1 MKKLIITTIVL
12 LSISYVFGQESERNT
27 ASFNLGDGI
36 SFSFN
41 DGDYEFNIYGFIKP
55 AYIYND
61 EKIYTTD
68 GEYSNVFRQFKSQ
81 NSNLFFTGFAKDEK
95 LSFTIQMDYSSNNP
109 LVEAFIGYHFNE
121 KTSLYF
127 GQMQVSHNNLE
138 MVHNEDKLRFTDR
151 GILSQTYT
159 NDGEEFGLF
168 FETSFGKSIIF
179 KPTFA
184 ITSGDGKNSFG
195 DDSRDSD
202 KGGLKFGSRINIL
215 PFGDFS
221 IGNRLST
228 VDLMHEQKPK
238 VQIGLAYS
246 KNMGASNKV
255 GDGHGDFILYDNSGN
270 ELFPDYSQLFLDLNL
285 KYKGFSLVLEYADA
299 FASGLNQIYT
309 DPNAFSLIIPQ
320 QISEYLVIGDSQGV
334 QFGYF
339 TKNGLSIDFI
349 YENLNPEFDSF
360 ESSLLRKSS
369 NMGVGVSKYLAGN
382 NLKIQ
387 ASLFKTNYKNSVA
400 GLDDDEFMS
409 AAFLVQ
415 IAF

>member
-1 MKKLIITTIVL
+1 MKKTIITIIFL
-12 LSISYVFGQESERNT
+12 LSISYVFTQESERNN
-27 ASFNLGDGI
+27 ASFSLGDGI

-41 DGDYEFNIYGFIKP
+41 EGDYEFNIYGFIKP
-55 AYIYND
+55 TYIYND
-61 EKIYTTD
+61 EKIYSDD

-95 LSFTIQMDYSSNNP
+95 LSFTIQMDYSSSNP

-127 GQMQVSHNNLE
+127 GQMQVNHNNLE
-138 MVHNEDKLRFTDR
+138 MTHNEDRLRFTNR
-151 GILSQTYT
+151 GILSRTYSV
-159 NDGEEFGLF
+159 DGEEFGIF
-168 FETSFGKSIIF
+168 FETSFGKSIII

-184 ITSGDGKNSFG
+184 VTSGDGKNSFG

-202 KGGLKFGSRINIL
+202 KGGVKFGSRINIL

-228 VDLMHEQKPK
+228 IDLIGEEKLK
-238 VQIGLAYS
+238 VHIGFAYS
-246 KNMGASNKV
+246 KNMGASNQV
-255 GDGHGDFILYDNSGN
+255 GDGHGDFILYDDSGD
-270 ELFPDYSQLFLDLNL
+270 ELFPDYSQLFFDLNL

-299 FASGLNQIYT
+299 FASGLDQIYT
-309 DPNAFSLIIPQ
+309 DPNAFNLLIPK
-320 QISEYLVIGDSQGV
+320 QISEYLVVGDSQGI

-339 TKNGLSIDFI
+339 TKNGISIDFI

-360 ESSLLRKSS
+360 ESSVLRKSS
-369 NMGVGVSKYLAGN
+369 NMGVGLSKYLAGN

-387 ASLFKTNYKNSVA
+387 ASLFKTAYENLNN
-400 GLDDDEFMS
+400 LDDEFMS
-409 AAFLVQ
+409 GSFLVQ

>member
-1 MKKLIITTIVL
+1 MKKLIITTIIL
-12 LSISYVFGQESERNT
+12 LSISYVFSQESERNN
-27 ASFNLGDGI
+27 ASFSLGDGI

-41 DGDYEFNIYGFIKP
+41 EGDYEFNIYGFIKP
-55 AYIYND
+55 TYIYND
-61 EKIYTTD
+61 EKIYTAD

-95 LSFTIQMDYSSNNP
+95 LSFTIQMDYSSSNP

-121 KTSLYF
+121 NTTLYF
-127 GQMQVSHNNLE
+127 GQMQVNHNNLE
-138 MVHNEDKLRFTDR
+138 MTHNEDRLRFTNR

-159 NDGEEFGLF
+159 ENGEEFGLF

-179 KPTFA
+179 KPTLA

-202 KGGLKFGSRINIL
+202 KGGVKFGSRINIF

-228 VDLMHEQKPK
+228 VDLMHEERPK
-238 VQIGLAYS
+238 VQIGFAYS

-255 GDGHGDFILYDNSGN
+255 GDGHGDFILYDDSGD

-285 KYKGFSLVLEYADA
+285 KYRGFSLVLEYADA
-299 FASGLNQIYT
+299 FASGLDQIYT
-309 DPNAFSLIIPQ
+309 DPNAFNLLIPQ
-320 QISEYLVIGDSQGV
+320 QISEYLVVGDSQGL

-339 TKNGLSIDFI
+339 TKNGISIDLI
-349 YENLNPEFDSF
+349 YENLNPEFDSYG
-360 ESSLLRKSS
+360 SSILRKSS
-369 NMGVGVSKYLAGN
+369 NMGVGISKYLAGN

-387 ASLFKTNYKNSVA
+387 ASLFKTGYENLNN
-400 GLDDDEFMS
+400 LNDDEFMS
-409 AAFLVQ
+409 GSFLVQ

>member
-1 MKKLIITTIVL
+1 MKKLIITTIIL
-12 LSISYVFGQESERNT
+12 LSISYVFSQESERNN
-27 ASFNLGDGI
+27 ASFSLGDGI

-41 DGDYEFNIYGFIKP
+41 EGDYEFNIYGFIKP
-55 AYIYND
+55 TYTYND
-61 EKIYTTD
+61 EKIYTAD

-95 LSFTIQMDYSSNNP
+95 LSFTIQMDYSSSNP

-121 KTSLYF
+121 KTTLYF
-127 GQMQVSHNNLE
+127 GQMQVNHNNLE
-138 MVHNEDKLRFTDR
+138 MTYNEDRLRFTNR

-159 NDGEEFGLF
+159 ENGEEFGLF

-179 KPTFA
+179 KPTLA

-202 KGGLKFGSRINIL
+202 KGGVKFGSRINIF

-228 VDLMHEQKPK
+228 VDLMHEERPK
-238 VQIGLAYS
+238 VQIGFAYS

-255 GDGHGDFILYDNSGN
+255 GDGHGDFILYDDSGD

-285 KYKGFSLVLEYADA
+285 KYRGFSLVLEYADA
-299 FASGLNQIYT
+299 FASGLDQIYT
-309 DPNAFSLIIPQ
+309 DPNAFNLLIPQ
-320 QISEYLVIGDSQGV
+320 QISEYLVVGDSQGL

-339 TKNGLSIDFI
+339 TKNGISIDLI
-349 YENLNPEFDSF
+349 YENLNPEFDSYG
-360 ESSLLRKSS
+360 SSILRKSS
-369 NMGVGVSKYLAGN
+369 NMGVGISKYLAGN

-387 ASLFKTNYKNSVA
+387 ASLFKTGYENLNN
-400 GLDDDEFMS
+400 LNDDEFMS
-409 AAFLVQ
+409 GSFLVQ

>member
-1 MKKLIITTIVL
+1 MKKLIITTLFL
-12 LSISYVFGQESERNT
+12 LSISYAFAQDSERNS
-27 ASFNLGDGI
+27 ASFSLGDGI

-41 DGDYEFNIYGFIKP
+41 EGDYEFNIFGFIKP
-55 AYIYND
+55 TYIYND
-61 EKIYTTD
+61 EEIYTSD

-95 LSFTIQMDYSSNNP
+95 LSFTIQMDYSSSNP
-109 LVEAFIGYHFNE
+109 LVEAFIGYHLNE
-121 KTSLYF
+121 KTTLYF

-138 MVHNEDKLRFTDR
+138 MVHNEDQLRFTNR

-159 NDGEEFGLF
+159 ENGEEFGLF

-179 KPTFA
+179 KPTLA

-202 KGGLKFGSRINIL
+202 KGGVKFGSRINIF

-228 VDLMHEQKPK
+228 VDLMHEERPK
-238 VQIGLAYS
+238 VQIGFAYS

-255 GDGHGDFILYDNSGN
+255 GDGHGDFILYDDSGD

-285 KYKGFSLVLEYADA
+285 KYRGFSLVLEYADA
-299 FASGLNQIYT
+299 FASGLDQIYT
-309 DPNAFSLIIPQ
+309 DPNAFNLLIPQ
-320 QISEYLVIGDSQGV
+320 QISEYLVVGDSQGL

-339 TKNGLSIDFI
+339 TKNGISIDLI
-349 YENLNPEFDSF
+349 YENLNPEFDSYG
-360 ESSLLRKSS
+360 SSILRKSS
-369 NMGVGVSKYLAGN
+369 NMGVGISKYLAGN

-387 ASLFKTNYKNSVA
+387 ASLFKTGYENLNN
-400 GLDDDEFMS
+400 LNDDEFIS
-409 AAFLVQ
+409 GSFLVQ

>member
-1 MKKLIITTIVL
+1 MKKLIITTIIL
-12 LSISYVFGQESERNT
+12 LSISYVFSQESERNN
-27 ASFNLGDGI
+27 ASFSLGDGI

-41 DGDYEFNIYGFIKP
+41 EGDYEFNIYGFIKP
-55 AYIYND
+55 TYIFND
-61 EKIYTTD
+61 EKIYTAD

-95 LSFTIQMDYSSNNP
+95 LSFTIQMDYSSSNP

-121 KTSLYF
+121 KTKLYF
-127 GQMQVSHNNLE
+127 GQMRVNHNNLE
-138 MVHNEDKLRFTDR
+138 MTYNEDRLRFTNR

-159 NDGEEFGLF
+159 DNGEEFGLF
-168 FETSFGKSIIF
+168 FETSLGKLIIF
-179 KPTFA
+179 KPTLA

-202 KGGLKFGSRINIL
+202 KGGVKFGSRINIF

-221 IGNRLST
+221 MGNRLST
-228 VDLMHEQKPK
+228 VDLIHEERLK
-238 VQIGLAYS
+238 VQIGFAYS

-255 GDGHGDFILYDNSGN
+255 GDGHGDFILYDDSGD

-299 FASGLNQIYT
+299 YASGLDQIYT
-309 DPNAFSLIIPQ
+309 DPNAFNLLIPQ
-320 QISEYLVIGDSQGV
+320 QISEYLVVGDSQGI

-339 TKNGLSIDFI
+339 TKNGISIDFI
-349 YENLNPEFDSF
+349 YENLNPEFDSYG
-360 ESSLLRKSS
+360 SSVLRKSS
-369 NMGVGVSKYLAGN
+369 NMGVGISKYLAGN
-382 NLKIQ
+382 DLKIQ
-387 ASLFKTNYKNSVA
+387 ASIFKTGYENLNN
-400 GLDDDEFMS
+400 LDDDEFMS
-409 AAFLVQ
+409 GSFLVQ

>member
-1 MKKLIITTIVL
+1 MKKLIITTIIL
-12 LSISYVFGQESERNT
+12 LSISYVFSQESERNN
-27 ASFNLGDGI
+27 ASFSLGDGI

-41 DGDYEFNIYGFIKP
+41 EGDYEFNIYGFIKP
-55 AYIYND
+55 TYIYND
-61 EKIYTTD
+61 EKIYTAD

-95 LSFTIQMDYSSNNP
+95 LSFTIQMDYSSSNP

-121 KTSLYF
+121 KTTLYF
-127 GQMQVSHNNLE
+127 GQMQVNHNNLE
-138 MVHNEDKLRFTDR
+138 MTHNEDRLRFTNR

-159 NDGEEFGLF
+159 ENGEEFGLF

-179 KPTFA
+179 KPTLA

-202 KGGLKFGSRINIL
+202 KGGVKFGSRINIF

-228 VDLMHEQKPK
+228 VDLMHEERPK
-238 VQIGLAYS
+238 VQIGFAYS
-246 KNMGASNKV
+246 KNMGASNEV
-255 GDGHGDFILYDNSGN
+255 GDGHGDFILYDDSGD

-285 KYKGFSLVLEYADA
+285 KYRGFSLVLEYADA
-299 FASGLNQIYT
+299 FASGLDQIYT
-309 DPNAFSLIIPQ
+309 DPNAFNLLIPQ
-320 QISEYLVIGDSQGV
+320 QISEYLVVGDGQGI

-339 TKNGLSIDFI
+339 TKNGISIDFI
-349 YENLNPEFDSF
+349 YESLNPEFDLF
-360 ESSLLRKSS
+360 ENSILRKTS
-369 NMGVGVSKYLAGN
+369 NMGVGLSKYLAGN

-387 ASLFKTNYKNSVA
+387 ASAFRTSYENSN
-400 GLDDDEFMS
+400 GLDDNQFLS

-415 IAF
+415 VAF

>member
-1 MKKLIITTIVL
+1 MKKLIITTIIL
-12 LSISYVFGQESERNT
+12 LSISYVFSQESERNN
-27 ASFNLGDGI
+27 ASFSLGDGI

-41 DGDYEFNIYGFIKP
+41 EGDYEFNIYGFIKP
-55 AYIYND
+55 TYIYND
-61 EKIYTTD
+61 EKIYTAD

-95 LSFTIQMDYSSNNP
+95 LSFTIQMDYSSSNP

-121 KTSLYF
+121 KTTLYF

-138 MVHNEDKLRFTDR
+138 MVHNEDQLRFTNR

-159 NDGEEFGLF
+159 ENGEEFGLF

-179 KPTFA
+179 KPTLA

-202 KGGLKFGSRINIL
+202 KGGVKFGSRINIL

-228 VDLMHEQKPK
+228 VDLMHEEKPK
-238 VQIGLAYS
+238 VQIGVAYS
-246 KNMGASNKV
+246 KNMGASNQV
-255 GDGHGDFILYDNSGN
+255 GDGHGDFILYDDSGD

-299 FASGLNQIYT
+299 FASGLDQIYT
-309 DPNAFSLIIPQ
+309 DPNAFNLLIPQ
-320 QISEYLVIGDSQGV
+320 QISEYLVVGDSQGI

-339 TKNGLSIDFI
+339 TKNGISVDFI
-349 YENLNPEFDSF
+349 YENLNPEFDSY
-360 ESSLLRKSS
+360 ESSVLRKSS

-387 ASLFKTNYKNSVA
+387 ATLFKTAYENLNN
-400 GLDDDEFMS
+400 LDDDEFMS
-409 AAFLVQ
+409 GSFLVQ

>member
-12 LSISYVFGQESERNT
+12 LSISCVFSQESERNT

-61 EKIYTTD
+61 EKIYTAN
-68 GEYSNVFRQFKSQ
+68 GEYSNVYRQFKSQ

-121 KTSLYF
+121 NSTLYF
-127 GQMQVSHNNLE
+127 GQKRVNHNNLE
-138 MVHNEDKLRFTDR
+138 MVHYEDKLRFTDR
-151 GILSQTYT
+151 GILSRTYT
-159 NDGEEFGLF
+159 DDGEEFGLF
-168 FETSFGKSIIF
+168 FETSFGKSIII

-195 DDSRDSD
+195 VDSRDSD
-202 KGGLKFGSRINIL
+202 KGGVKFGSRINIL

-228 VDLMHEQKPK
+228 VDLMHEEKPK
-238 VQIGLAYS
+238 VQIGVAYS
-246 KNMGASNKV
+246 KNMGASNQV
-255 GDGHGDFILYDNSGN
+255 GDGHADFILYDNSGD

-309 DPNAFSLIIPQ
+309 DPNAFNLLIPQ
-320 QISEYLVIGDSQGV
+320 QISEYLVVGDSQGI

-339 TKNGLSIDFI
+339 TKNGISIDLI
-349 YENLNPEFDSF
+349 YENLNPEFDSY
-360 ESSLLRKSS
+360 ESSLLRKST

-387 ASLFKTNYKNSVA
+387 ASLFKTGYENLNN
-400 GLDDDEFMS
+400 LDDDEFMS
-409 AAFLVQ
+409 GSFLVQ

>member
-1 MKKLIITTIVL
+1 MKKLIITTIIL
-12 LSISYVFGQESERNT
+12 LSISYVFSQESERNN
-27 ASFNLGDGI
+27 ASFSLGDGI

-41 DGDYEFNIYGFIKP
+41 EGDYEFNIYGFIKP
-55 AYIYND
+55 TYIFND
-61 EKIYTTD
+61 EKIYTAD

-95 LSFTIQMDYSSNNP
+95 LSFTIQMDYSSSNP

-121 KTSLYF
+121 KTKLYF
-127 GQMQVSHNNLE
+127 GQMRVNHNNLE
-138 MVHNEDKLRFTDR
+138 MTYNEDRLRFTNR

-159 NDGEEFGLF
+159 DNGEEFGLF
-168 FETSFGKSIIF
+168 FETSLGKLIIF
-179 KPTFA
+179 KPTLA

-202 KGGLKFGSRINIL
+202 KGGVKFGSRINIF

-221 IGNRLST
+221 MGNRIST
-228 VDLMHEQKPK
+228 VDLIHEERLK
-238 VQIGLAYS
+238 VQIGFAYS

-255 GDGHGDFILYDNSGN
+255 GDGHGDFILYDDSGD

-299 FASGLNQIYT
+299 YASGLDQIYT
-309 DPNAFSLIIPQ
+309 DPNAFNLLIPQ
-320 QISEYLVIGDSQGV
+320 QISEYLVVGDSQGI

-339 TKNGLSIDFI
+339 TKNGISIDFI
-349 YENLNPEFDSF
+349 YENLNPEFDSYG
-360 ESSLLRKSS
+360 SSVLRKSS
-369 NMGVGVSKYLAGN
+369 NMGVGISKYLAGN
-382 NLKIQ
+382 DLKIQ
-387 ASLFKTNYKNSVA
+387 ASIFKTGYENLNN
-400 GLDDDEFMS
+400 LDDDEFMS
-409 AAFLVQ
+409 GSFLVQ

>member
-1 MKKLIITTIVL
+1 MKKLIITTIIL
-12 LSISYVFGQESERNT
+12 LSISYAFSQQSERNN
-27 ASFNLGDGI
+27 ASFSLGDGI

-41 DGDYEFNIYGFIKP
+41 EGDYEFNIYGFIKP
-55 AYIYND
+55 TYIYND
-61 EKIYTTD
+61 EKIYTAD

-95 LSFTIQMDYSSNNP
+95 LSFTIQMDYSSSNP

-121 KTSLYF
+121 KTTLYF
-127 GQMQVSHNNLE
+127 GQMQVNHNNLE
-138 MVHNEDKLRFTDR
+138 MTYNEDRLRFTNR

-159 NDGEEFGLF
+159 ENGEEFGLF

-179 KPTFA
+179 KPTLA

-202 KGGLKFGSRINIL
+202 KGGVKFGSRINIF

-228 VDLMHEQKPK
+228 VDLMHEERPK
-238 VQIGLAYS
+238 VQIGFAYS

-255 GDGHGDFILYDNSGN
+255 GDGHGDFILYDDSGD

-285 KYKGFSLVLEYADA
+285 KYRGFSLVLEYADA
-299 FASGLNQIYT
+299 FASSLDQIYT
-309 DPNAFSLIIPQ
+309 DPNAFNLLIPQ
-320 QISEYLVIGDSQGV
+320 QISEYLVVGDSQGL

-339 TKNGLSIDFI
+339 TKNGISIDLI
-349 YENLNPEFDSF
+349 YENLNPEFDSYG
-360 ESSLLRKSS
+360 SSILRKSS
-369 NMGVGVSKYLAGN
+369 NMGVGISKYLAGN

-387 ASLFKTNYKNSVA
+387 ASLFKTGYENLNN
-400 GLDDDEFMS
+400 LNDDEFMS
-409 AAFLVQ
+409 GSFLVQ

>member
-1 MKKLIITTIVL
+1 MKKLIITTIFL
-12 LSISYVFGQESERNT
+12 LSISYAFAQDSERNS
-27 ASFNLGDGI
+27 ASFSLGDGI

-41 DGDYEFNIYGFIKP
+41 EGDYEFNIFGFIKP
-55 AYIYND
+55 TYIYND
-61 EKIYTTD
+61 EEIYTSD
-68 GEYSNVFRQFKSQ
+68 GEFSNVYRQFKSQ

-95 LSFTIQMDYSSNNP
+95 LSFTIQMDYSSSNP

-127 GQMQVSHNNLE
+127 GQMQVNHNNLE
-138 MVHNEDKLRFTDR
+138 MTHKEDRLRFTNR
-151 GILSQTYT
+151 GILSRTYSV
-159 NDGEEFGLF
+159 DGEEFGIF
-168 FETSFGKSIIF
+168 FETSFGKSIII

-184 ITSGDGKNSFG
+184 VTSGDGKNSFG

-202 KGGLKFGSRINIL
+202 KGGVKFGSRINIL

-228 VDLMHEQKPK
+228 IDLIGEEKLK
-238 VQIGLAYS
+238 VQIGFAYS
-246 KNMGASNKV
+246 KNMGASNQV
-255 GDGHGDFILYDNSGN
+255 GDGHGDFILYDDSGD
-270 ELFPDYSQLFLDLNL
+270 ELFPDYSQLFFDLNL

-299 FASGLNQIYT
+299 FASGLDQIYT
-309 DPNAFSLIIPQ
+309 DPNAFNLLIPK
-320 QISEYLVIGDSQGV
+320 QISEYLVVGDSQGI

-339 TKNGLSIDFI
+339 TKNGISIDFI

-360 ESSLLRKSS
+360 ESSVLRKSS
-369 NMGVGVSKYLAGN
+369 NMGVGLSKYLAGN

-387 ASLFKTNYKNSVA
+387 ASLFKTAYENLNN
-400 GLDDDEFMS
+400 LDDEFMS
-409 AAFLVQ
+409 GSFLVQ

>member
-1 MKKLIITTIVL
+1 MKKTIITIIFL
-12 LSISYVFGQESERNT
+12 LSISYVFTQESERNN
-27 ASFNLGDGI
+27 ARFSLGDGI

-41 DGDYEFNIYGFIKP
+41 EGDYEFNIYGFIKP
-55 AYIYND
+55 TYIYND
-61 EKIYTTD
+61 EKIYSDD

-95 LSFTIQMDYSSNNP
+95 LSFTIQMDYSSSNP

-127 GQMQVSHNNLE
+127 GQMQVNHNNLE
-138 MVHNEDKLRFTDR
+138 MTHNEDRLRFTNR
-151 GILSQTYT
+151 GILSRTYSV
-159 NDGEEFGLF
+159 DGEEFGIF
-168 FETSFGKSIIF
+168 FETSFGKSIII

-184 ITSGDGKNSFG
+184 VTSGDGKNSFG

-202 KGGLKFGSRINIL
+202 KGGVKFGSRINIL

-228 VDLMHEQKPK
+228 IDLIGEEKLK
-238 VQIGLAYS
+238 VHIGFAYS
-246 KNMGASNKV
+246 KNMGASNQV
-255 GDGHGDFILYDNSGN
+255 GDGHGDFILYNDSGD
-270 ELFPDYSQLFLDLNL
+270 ELFPDYSQLFFDLNL

-299 FASGLNQIYT
+299 FASGLDQIYT
-309 DPNAFSLIIPQ
+309 DPNAFNLLIPK
-320 QISEYLVIGDSQGV
+320 QISEYLVVGDSQGI

-339 TKNGLSIDFI
+339 TKNGISIDFI

-360 ESSLLRKSS
+360 ESSVLRKSS
-369 NMGVGVSKYLAGN
+369 NMGVGLSKYLAGN

-387 ASLFKTNYKNSVA
+387 ASLFKTAYENLNN
-400 GLDDDEFMS
+400 LDDEFMS
-409 AAFLVQ
+409 GSFLVQ

>member
-1 MKKLIITTIVL
+1 MKKLIITTIIL
-12 LSISYVFGQESERNT
+12 LSISYVFSQESERNN
-27 ASFNLGDGI
+27 ASFSLGDGI

-41 DGDYEFNIYGFIKP
+41 EGDYEFNIYGFIKP
-55 AYIYND
+55 TYIYND
-61 EKIYTTD
+61 EKIYTAD

-95 LSFTIQMDYSSNNP
+95 LSFTIQMDYSSSNP

-121 KTSLYF
+121 KTTLYF
-127 GQMQVSHNNLE
+127 GQMQVNHNNLE
-138 MVHNEDKLRFTDR
+138 MTYNEDRLRFTNR

-159 NDGEEFGLF
+159 ENGEEFGLF

-179 KPTFA
+179 KPTLA

-202 KGGLKFGSRINIL
+202 KGGVKFGSRINIF

-228 VDLMHEQKPK
+228 VDLMHEERPK
-238 VQIGLAYS
+238 VQIGFAYS

-255 GDGHGDFILYDNSGN
+255 GDGHGDFILYDDSGD

-285 KYKGFSLVLEYADA
+285 KYRGFSLVLEYADA
-299 FASGLNQIYT
+299 FASGLDQIYT
-309 DPNAFSLIIPQ
+309 DPNAFNLLIPQ
-320 QISEYLVIGDSQGV
+320 QISEYLVVGDSQGL

-339 TKNGLSIDFI
+339 TKNGISIDLI
-349 YENLNPEFDSF
+349 YENLNPEFDSYG
-360 ESSLLRKSS
+360 SSILRKSS
-369 NMGVGVSKYLAGN
+369 NMGVGISKYLAGN

-387 ASLFKTNYKNSVA
+387 ASLFKTGYENLNN
-400 GLDDDEFMS
+400 LNDDEFMS
-409 AAFLVQ
+409 GSFLVQ